1 MNTMRV
7 TGFVL
12 AWGAALL
19 LTVTS
24 QKVLAQVTHDPQD
37 AVYATGVVF
46 ETAQELADKPR
57 TPLYRNYLPPSVDL
71 SGRFPRAG
79 DQGVQGSCVGWAV
92 GYAARSSYNSAA
104 GGRWL
109 RDDQIPSPAY
119 IYDALRGPDDTLCEN
134 GTRISDAL
142 DLLMQ
147 GVASLA
153 DYAYQESLCRPPG
166 ATSTVPGSGRFRIA
180 SWLVVDVGRLD
191 QVKAELAGGHP
202 VMIGMRTNRRF
213 DRLRGRKVWRA
224 GTPRDGDGRHAVTV
238 VGYSESGQYFV
249 VMNSWGEGW
258 GDRGFGRI
266 SYETFR
272 KWVRVGYSMRL
283 AETPP
288 PTPPRPAPAPLP
300 PPPPRPDVVSPEPD
314 PSPPAPVVPA
324 LKLPVVGC
332 GRMAV
337 EQRGDQTFVVGFVG
351 NREDLA
357 KVTQAAEKSNAQSRV
372 ELRPWP
378 QCEALMTLE
387 KPLARPDKP
396 SIALPKA
403 VYRVGETLAFD
414 VSMASFQGY
423 VHVAYIQADGSVV
436 NLVQSDSPTLSTLAA
451 GSEMRFGDGRE
462 GRPRFTVSAPFGS
475 EMMVAIASKSPLF
488 AEDRP
493 LVETE
498 REFLTALRKAI
509 IARPDPTLLERV
521 VTASFAVLETTGGE

>member
-1 MNTMRV
+1 MKAPRRI
-7 TGFVL
+7 GFVL

-19 LTVTS
+19 LATAS
-24 QKVLAQVTHDPQD
+24 LKAPGQVTHDPED
-37 AVYATGVVF
+37 AVYATGVIF
-46 ETAQELADKPR
+46 ETAEELADKLR

-71 SGRFPRAG
+71 SDRFPRAG
-79 DQGVQGSCVGWAV
+79 DQGDQGSCVGWAV
-92 GYAARSSYNSAA
+92 GYAARSYYNSAPG

-109 RDDQIPSPAY
+109 REDQIPSPAY
-119 IYDALRGPDDTLCEN
+119 IYDALRGPDDTSCRS

-142 DLLMQ
+142 DLLGQ

-166 ATSTVPGSGRFRIA
+166 APSAVPDGGRFRIA
-180 SWLVVDVGRLD
+180 RWLVVDVRRLD

-202 VMIGMRTNRRF
+202 VVIGMRTDRRF
-213 DRLRGRKVWRA
+213 DKLRGRKIWWSGA
-224 GTPRDGDGRHAVTV
+224 PRDGDGRHAVTV
-238 VGYSESGQYFV
+238 VGYSESGQYFL

-272 KWVRVGYSMRL
+272 RRVKVGYSMRL
-283 AETPP
+283 VEKPP
-288 PTPPRPAPAPLP
+288 PVPPSPPPAPELP
-300 PPPPRPDVVSPEPD
+300 PPKPDIVSPEPD

-332 GRMAV
+332 GNLAV
-337 EQRGDQTFVVGFVG
+337 EERGDQSFVVGFVG

-357 KVTQAAEKSNAQSRV
+357 KVTQTAEKSNVQSQV

-387 KPLARPDKP
+387 KPLAQADRP

-414 VSMASFQGY
+414 VSMADFQGY
-423 VHVAYIQADGSVV
+423 VHVAYVQADGSVV
-436 NLVQSDSPTLSTLAA
+436 NLAQSDSRTLSTLAA

-462 GRPRFTVSAPFGS
+462 GRPRFTVSAPFGD
-475 EMMVAIASKSPLF
+475 EMIVVVASKSPLF

-498 REFLTALRKAI
+498 REFLTTLRKAI
-509 IARPDPTLLERV
+509 IARPDPALPERV
-521 VTASFAVLETTGGE
+521 VTASFVALETIEGE